1 MHSRDTGAIPADR
14 RADTNGGSHQRNDLA
29 GSGLSNIHSNSQMV
43 LSQLHQSQKYNIMAP
58 NIDNKNNQ
66 ASYSMAGQLK
76 NLNSY
81 EVRKQSLQ
89 DLRNANQP

>member
-1 MHSRDTGAIPADR
+1 MHSRVNGAIPADK
-14 RADTNGGSHQRNDLA
+14 RADTNGSDLSHQRNDLA

-66 ASYSMAGQLK
+66 ASYSMAG
-76 NLNSY
+76 
-81 EVRKQSLQ
+81 
-89 DLRNANQP
+89 

>member
-1 MHSRDTGAIPADR
+1 MHTRDIGAIAADSR
-14 RADTNGGSHQRNDLA
+14 VDVNGSNLSNQRNDLA

-43 LSQLHQSQKYNIMAP
+43 LSQLHQSQKYNKMAP

-81 EVRKQSLQ
+81 EVRKQSL
-89 DLRNANQP
+89 